1 MTRERSEKMEM
12 SQHDKYAEYSYLR
25 ELETERIDMMYIMSS
40 EDHLLKS
47 PGEDFFYL
55 KILSKGL
62 VIV

>member
-1 MTRERSEKMEM
+1 
-12 SQHDKYAEYSYLR
+12 
-25 ELETERIDMMYIMSS
+25 MSS

-62 VIV
+62 VIVWED